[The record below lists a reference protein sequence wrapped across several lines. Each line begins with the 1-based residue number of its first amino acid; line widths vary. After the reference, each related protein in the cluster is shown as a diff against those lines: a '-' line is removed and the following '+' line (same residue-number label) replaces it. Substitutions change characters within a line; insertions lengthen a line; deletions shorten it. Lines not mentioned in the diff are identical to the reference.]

1 MAFVDH
7 ARDRRPDLFF
17 RTVPDGRGVGR
28 SGRPGCRECDLPKL
42 VLLPGDGKHH
52 RLEGDWRV
60 DYDGRTYVVPDGCVT
75 DGASIPSF
83 LRPICGDP
91 NKSPRV
97 YAALVHDW
105 LYRRGGGDEERR
117 VADGLYRDL
126 QLRYGIPRYKAWI
139 EYLAL
144 RLCGRSHWS
153 KKRKETDK

>member
-1 MAFVDH
+1 M
-7 ARDRRPDLFF
+7 
-17 RTVPDGRGVGR
+17 
-28 SGRPGCRECDLPKL
+28 PKL

-52 RLEGDWRV
+52 RLEGDWCV
-60 DYDGRTYVVPDGCVT
+60 EYGGRSYAVPDGFVT

-91 NKSPRV
+91 NKAPRV

-105 LYRRGGGDEERR
+105 LYRRGGDDEDRR
-117 VADGLYRDL
+117 VADSLYRDL

-144 RLCGRSHWS
+144 RLCGRSHWHNN
-153 KKRKETDK
+153 KKGEIK